1 MQWSP
6 ITTRVSQSSFGVEIS
21 VHNFGNPILLEDQS
35 GLFKLFRRSDTAELG
50 AQKGWGIGLVLVKGL
65 VLAQQG
71 SIRLKSDPQT
81 GTTFTV
87 SLPLDSRN
95 EKVEN
100 EN

>member
-1 MQWSP
+1 
-6 ITTRVSQSSFGVEIS
+6 
-21 VHNFGNPILLEDQS
+21 
-35 GLFKLFRRSDTAELG
+35 LG